1 MKKGSYLYFK
11 RRLKNFI
18 SKIFAY
24 LMTSVSL
31 FFLGWL
37 LFSLIT
43 YGSSHFNL
51 SLFMETTP
59 PPGMEGGLLNAILGS
74 LMMVG
79 LAVLMGTPIAVVVA
93 VYLTEYGSPG
103 YFASMLKYVNDIL
116 LSAPS
121 IILGLF
127 IYQIYVLRYGS
138 FSGWAGV
145 LALSLIVFPIVVRAS
160 ENVLTLIPDHLKE
173 AAAALGTPK
182 WKTIIFLILP
192 ISRTGI
198 VTGAVLAFARVSG
211 ETAPLLF
218 TALNNQFMN
227 LDLNKPMASLPVVIF
242 QFAMSPYDDWHK
254 IAWSGALF
262 LTLIVLTLNVCVRLI
277 FRQKIILH

>member
-11 RRLKNFI
+11 RRQKNFI

-24 LMTSVSL
+24 LTMSISL

-51 SLFMETTP
+51 SLFMEITP

-79 LAVLMGTPIAVVVA
+79 LAVLMGTPIAVIVA
-93 VYLTEYGSPG
+93 VYLSEYGSSR
-103 YFASMLKYVNDIL
+103 YFASILKYVSDIL
-116 LSAPS
+116 LSVPS

-127 IYQIYVLRYGS
+127 IYQIYVLRHGS

-145 LALSLIVFPIVVRAS
+145 LVLSLIVFPIVVRTS
-160 ENVLTLIPDHLKE
+160 ENVLTLIPDQLRE

-182 WKTIIFLILP
+182 WKIIVFLILP
-192 ISRTGI
+192 IARMGI
-198 VTGAVLAFARVSG
+198 VTGAILAFARVSG

-242 QFAMSPYDDWHK
+242 QFAMSPYDEWHK
-254 IAWSGALF
+254 MAWSGAL
-262 LTLIVLTLNVCVRLI
+262 LLNL
-277 FRQKIILH
+277 